1 MPVLRL
7 TKHHGQGNDFLVL
20 LDPDGR
26 HPLDA
31 AMARFLCDR
40 HGGVGADGV
49 IRATRAEP
57 GDDGAVLRMELRN
70 ADGGIAE
77 MSGNGVRCL
86 AQAAVDAGLASGPVF
101 VVRTLAGPRMLTV
114 GPGQGAGTMQ
124 VSVDMGDAELGA
136 DEHGRAVEQLL
147 PDGGWR
153 ARTVSV
159 GNPHLVLL
167 GPHLDGADLDD
178 IDVAGTGSAVQDAY
192 AGGINVELVAPGP
205 SAGELVLRV
214 WERGV
219 GETLACGTGSC
230 AAAAAARAWGV
241 VGDRVLVHNPGGT
254 LEVGLN
260 GRGVVLAGLVRRIC
274 TVEVEVP

>member
-26 HPLDA
+26 QPLDA
-31 AMARFLCDR
+31 ALARFLCDR
-40 HGGVGADGV
+40 HGGVGADGL

-57 GDDGAVLRMELRN
+57 GNDGAVLRMELRN
-70 ADGGIAE
+70 ADGGVAE

-86 AQAAVDAGLASGPVF
+86 AQAAVDAHLAKGPVF
-101 VVRTLAGPRMLTV
+101 VIRTLAGPRTLTV
-114 GPGQGAGTMQ
+114 GPGQGMGTMQ
-124 VSVDMGDAELGA
+124 VSVDMGGAELGA
-136 DEHGRAVEQLL
+136 EDDDQAVEKLL
-147 PDGGWR
+147 PDGDWR

-167 GPHLDGADLDD
+167 GPNLDGV
-178 IDVAGTGSAVQDAY
+178 DVARTGSAAQDAY
-192 AGGINVELVAPGP
+192 ADGINVELVAPGP
-205 SAGELVLRV
+205 APGELVLRV

-260 GRGVVLAGLVRRIC
+260 GRGVMLAGLVRRIC

>member
-20 LDPDGR
+20 LDPDNR
-26 HPLDA
+26 HRLDA
-31 AMARFLCDR
+31 ATARSLCDR
-40 HGGVGADGV
+40 HTGVGADGV
-49 IRATRAEP
+49 IRATRGGP
-57 GDDGAVLRMELRN
+57 GDGGAALCMELRN

-86 AQAAVDAGLASGPVF
+86 AQAAVDAGLASGPTF
-101 VVRTLAGPRMLTV
+101 VIRTLAGPRTV
-114 GPGQGAGTMQ
+114 TVRPDEEAGSMQ
-124 VSVDMGDAELGA
+124 VSVDMGGAEVGA
-136 DEHGRAVEQLL
+136 EADVGALEPVL

-153 ARTVSV
+153 ARTVNV

-167 GPHLDGADLDD
+167 GPDLDAV
-178 IDVAGTGSAVQDAY
+178 DVASAGSSVQDAY
-192 AGGINVELVAPGP
+192 ADGINVEVVAVGP
-205 SAGELVLRV
+205 AAGELALRV

-241 VGDRVLVHNPGGT
+241 VGDRVLVHSPGGT
-254 LEVGLN
+254 HEVGLN
-260 GRGVVLAGLVRRIC
+260 GRGVVLAGPVRRIC
-274 TVEVEVP
+274 TVEVDLP